1 MCVHHSYT
9 FVYTLFRFPTDILIC
24 GLLGLFPC
32 LTHIK
37 QSLEVHIV
45 EETRPLD
52 LNPKLS
58 PS

>member
-9 FVYTLFRFPTDILIC
+9 FVYTLFKFSTDILIC
-24 GLLGLFPC
+24 GLLGLFTC

-45 EETRPLD
+45 V